1 MNFRKN
7 LSNLIGWNTKR
18 RIVVFES
25 DDWGSIRTRS
35 KEDYNEMLKGGLE
48 IQLSHFNKFDSLE
61 SNSDLNSLY
70 TVLTNHKDSTGRPPV
85 FTPMCLVA
93 NPNFEK
99 IKENNFKEYF
109 FESFPQTCQKY
120 PEHDKVHEL
129 WLKGV
134 KNRLFVPELHGREH
148 INVIRWLK
156 ALQQGDKGLHLAFE
170 HGSIGSTSFKNTI
183 LTEHLAAF
191 HPETTKDIEYYK
203 EVLKIAGILFE
214 DICGYKPN
222 HFIASKSS
230 EPKVLELTL
239 SEIGVKYLTR
249 YKIQKYPRG
258 NGKFDWQFNWLGK
271 RNKIGQIYLT
281 RNAGFEP
288 SSSSDQHVKNCLLEI
303 ENAFKW
309 NKPAIVSTH
318 RVNYIGFIDGSNREK
333 GLNKLDE
340 LLSSIIKKWPNVEF
354 MTSTELGNL
363 IRYEQ

>member
-1 MNFRKN
+1 MSFRKN
-7 LSNLIGWNTKR
+7 LSNILGWTTNR

-35 KEDYNEMLKGGLE
+35 KKDYEEMMKGGLD

-61 SNSDLNSLY
+61 SNSDLSSLY
-70 TVLTNHKDSTGRPPV
+70 SVLTNHLDSTGRHPV

-93 NPNFEK
+93 NPDFEK
-99 IKENNFKEYF
+99 IKENDFKEYF
-109 FESFPQTCQKY
+109 FESFPQTCKKY
-120 PEHDKVHEL
+120 PEHDNVHSL
-129 WLKGV
+129 WLEGIK
-134 KNRLFVPELHGREH
+134 KRLFVPELHGREH
-148 INVIRWLK
+148 INVNRWLK
-156 ALQQGDKGLHLAFE
+156 ALQCGNEGTLLSFRHE
-170 HGSIGSTSFKNTI
+170 SIGATI
-183 LTEHLAAF
+183 YQNNKLPEHLAAF
-191 HPETTKDIEYYK
+191 HPESAIEIEYFK
-203 EVLKIAGILFE
+203 QVLKDAGSLFE
-214 DICGYKPN
+214 EICGYKPN
-222 HFIASKSS
+222 HFIASKSP
-230 EPKVLELTL
+230 EPKDLELTL
-239 SEIGVKYLTR
+239 NEIGVKYLTR

-288 SSSSDQHVKNCLLEI
+288 SSSSDQHVINCLLEI
-303 ENAFKW
+303 ENAFNW